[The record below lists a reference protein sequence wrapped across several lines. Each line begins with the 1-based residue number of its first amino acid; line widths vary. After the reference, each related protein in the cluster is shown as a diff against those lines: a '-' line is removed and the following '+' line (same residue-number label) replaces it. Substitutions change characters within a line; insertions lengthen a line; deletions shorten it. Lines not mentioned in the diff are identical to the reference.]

1 MLSGHV
7 ATCLHELKYIT
18 ARGNNV
24 SRKYSYGA
32 VEDEKSCSLNRWISP
47 LKYILVQHLRFT
59 DYNVETECTKGSFAY
74 NQMI

>member
-1 MLSGHV
+1 MVSGHV

-18 ARGNNV
+18 ACGNNF
-24 SRKYSYGA
+24 SRKYSYEA

-47 LKYILVQHLRFT
+47 LNYTLVQHLWFN
-59 DYNVETECTKGSFAY
+59 DYNVETECTKGSLTY